1 MTEAGRVPGEE
12 NVHTSEHQLEAYAW
26 DGVHPMEL
34 LRMSIEGGADGDG
47 GQ

>member
-1 MTEAGRVPGEE
+1 MTQAARVPGEE
-12 NVHTSEHQLEAYAW
+12 NVHTDEHQLEIRAS
-26 DGVHPMEL
+26 DGLHPMEL

>member
-12 NVHTSEHQLEAYAW
+12 NVYTNDHRLGTHAS
-26 DGVHPMEL
+26 DGLHPMEL